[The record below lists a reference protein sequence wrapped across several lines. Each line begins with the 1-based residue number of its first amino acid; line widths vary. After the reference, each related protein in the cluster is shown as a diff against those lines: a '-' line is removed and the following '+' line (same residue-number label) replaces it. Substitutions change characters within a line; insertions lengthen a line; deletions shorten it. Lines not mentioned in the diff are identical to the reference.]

1 MSEVKRELAAIMF
14 TDIAGYTAMMQENE
28 TEAINHRNRQRLVL
42 DDFIPGHKGNI
53 LQTFGD
59 GTLAVFPSAMDAVN
73 CAVKIQ
79 FELQREPVCPLRIGI
94 HSGDIT
100 YSEKDVYGDGVNV
113 ASRIES
119 VSTAGGVFISDK
131 VFDEIKN
138 QPSLPAVSMGM
149 FEFKNVS
156 RPVEVFALTC
166 RGLNVPNS
174 IDAEGKLKNKL
185 EVIAVLP
192 FANMSSDPDNEYF
205 SDGISE
211 EILNALTKV
220 QGLQVVART
229 SSFSFKGKNEDM
241 REIGKKLGASS
252 LIEGSV
258 RKAGN
263 KVRITAQLINTADGT
278 HYWSEVYD
286 RSIEDIFAIQD
297 EISLDIA
304 HKLEKQFSSVH
315 APTHLVTAATASI
328 EAYEIY
334 LKCIYKLSFA
344 PTGELQ
350 MEVIKELEKAIA
362 LDPNFAKAYALLA
375 DTYVTTGVWGLIK
388 PVVAYS
394 KAKEYSLKAL
404 SLNENLPEA
413 HLAYADYKKYN
424 DWDWNAVGRSIA
436 KALQLNPGYADAQA
450 AYGNYLRSIGKYTD
464 ALKYAEKASALD
476 PLSVNLLNNLANNY
490 VFVRDF
496 DKAEKTYRE
505 ALKINPESKP
515 TQYEFAYMYCAKGEY
530 QKAME
535 YVEEI
540 INSGGKWIEHKHLM
554 ALLYKNTGRPEKT
567 KEILDSYLKKINNGK
582 MEADPWDLATLYTF
596 NGDHN
601 NAIHYLNIAADE
613 KIGAV
618 VLAKFAVSLL
628 GLHNDKGFKALC
640 TRIGLK

>member
-1 MSEVKRELAAIMF
+1 LSEVKRELAAIMF

-28 TEAINHRNRQRLVL
+28 AEAIKQRNRQRFVL

-94 HSGDIT
+94 HTGDIT
-100 YSEKDVYGDGVNV
+100 YSDKDVYGDGVNV

-138 QPSLPAVSMGM
+138 QPSLPAVSIGM

-156 RPVEVFALTC
+156 RPVEVFTLTC
-166 RGLNVPNS
+166 NGLKVPDN
-174 IDAEGKLKNKL
+174 IDAEGKLKSKM

-241 REIGKKLGASS
+241 RDIGKKLGASS

-286 RSIEDIFAIQD
+286 RSLEDIFAIQD

-304 HKLEKQFSSVH
+304 HKLEKQFRSVH
-315 APTHLVTAATASI
+315 APTHLVTSSTTSL

-344 PTGELQ
+344 PTPELQ
-350 MEVIKELEKAIA
+350 MEVIRELEKAIA
-362 LDPNFAKAYALLA
+362 LDSQFAKAYALLA

-388 PVVAYS
+388 PVEAYS

-413 HLAYADYKKYN
+413 YLAYADYIKYN
-424 DWDWNAVGRSIA
+424 EWDWDAVGNSIS
-436 KALQLNPGYADAQA
+436 KALQLNPGNADAHS

-490 VFVRDF
+490 VFTRDF
-496 DKAEKTYRE
+496 DKAEKTYLE
-505 ALKINPESKP
+505 ALKINPASKP
-515 TQYEFAYMYCAKGEY
+515 TQYEFVYMYCAKGEY
-530 QKAME
+530 QKALE

-540 INSGGKWIEHKHLM
+540 INNGGKWILGKHLM
-554 ALLYKNTGRPEKT
+554 ALIYKNTGKPEKA
-567 KEILDSYLKKINNGK
+567 KEMLDSYLTKIKNGET
-582 MEADPWDLATLYTF
+582 EADLWNLATLHTF
-596 NGDHN
+596 NGDHT
-601 NAIHYLNIAADE
+601 NAVKCLNTAADE
-613 KIGAV
+613 RIGAV
-618 VLAKFAVSLL
+618 VLIKFSVSFL

-640 TRIGLK
+640 ARVGLK

>member
-1 MSEVKRELAAIMF
+1 MSELKRELAAIMF

-28 TEAINHRNRQRLVL
+28 HQALKHRNRQRLVL
-42 DDFIPGHKGNI
+42 DESIPAHKGNI

-59 GTLAVFPSAMDAVN
+59 GTLAVFPSAIDAVN

-79 FELQREPVCPLRIGI
+79 LELQREPVCPLRIGI

-149 FEFKNVS
+149 FEFKNVL
-156 RPVEVFALTC
+156 RPVEVFAMTC
-166 RGLNVPNS
+166 RGLKVPGS
-174 IDAEGKLKNKL
+174 IDTEGKLKNKL

-192 FANMSSDPDNEYF
+192 FTNMSSDPENEYF

-220 QGLQVVART
+220 QGLQVVSRT

-241 REIGKKLGASS
+241 RDIGRKLGASS

-286 RSIEDIFAIQD
+286 RSLEDIFAIQD

-315 APTHLVTAATASI
+315 APARLVTSATTSI

-334 LKCIYKLSFA
+334 LKCLYKLSFA

-350 MEVIKELEKAIA
+350 MEVVSKLEKAIS
-362 LDPNFAKAYALLA
+362 LDPCFAKAYALLA

-388 PVVAYS
+388 PVDAYA

-404 SLNENLPEA
+404 SLDENLPEA

-424 DWDWNAVGRSIA
+424 EWDWDAVGRSIG
-436 KALQLNPGYADAQA
+436 KALQLNPGYADAHS
-450 AYGNYLRSIGKYTD
+450 AYGNYLRSVGKCEN

-490 VFVRDF
+490 VFIRDF
-496 DKAEKTYRE
+496 DKAERTYLE

-515 TQYEFAYMYCAKGEY
+515 TQYEFAYMYCAKGDY
-530 QKAME
+530 QKALE
-535 YVEEI
+535 YAEGI
-540 INSGGKWIEHKHLM
+540 ISSGGKWLKGKHLM
-554 ALLYKNTGRPEKT
+554 ALIYKNTGRPEKT
-567 KEILDSYLKKINNGK
+567 KEMLDSYLTKIKSGET
-582 MEADPWDLATLYTF
+582 EADPWDLATLYTF
-596 NGDHN
+596 NEDHA
-601 NAIHYLNIAADE
+601 NALRYLNIAADE

-618 VLAKFAVSLL
+618 VLIKFAVSFLS
-628 GLHNDKGFKALC
+628 LHNDDGFKALC
-640 TRIGLK
+640 SRIGLK